1 MANLEKFDNLI
12 WGLSEKKDGNMKLD
26 IGGNNPRCLQNR
38 CDFFAGRGINYL
50 ASAANAGL
58 VHGNKIAMVDG
69 SQKGKVLSGYD
80 ALITNIPGIILT
92 ITVADCLPLYF
103 YDPEKR
109 ITAIAH
115 AGWRAVKLQIASETA
130 KIFLKNYKADPKNI
144 IAYIGPHI
152 RSCHFEVS
160 EDTLREFPE
169 YPQFIS
175 KRENKTFIDLS
186 GIVEDQLLASG
197 LAKENISVSQECTH
211 CLDKYFSYRRDKP
224 QNVQTMIAYIGWKN

>member
-12 WGLSEKKDGNMKLD
+12 WGMSEKKDGNMKLN
-26 IGGNNPRCLQNR
+26 IGDNNPRCLQNR

-50 ASAANAGL
+50 ANAANAGL

-115 AGWRAVKLQIASETA
+115 AGWRGVKLQIASETA

-160 EDTLREFPE
+160 EDTAKEFSA
-169 YPQFIS
+169 YPRFID
-175 KRENKTFIDLS
+175 KKEDKIFIDLS
-186 GIVEDQLLASG
+186 GIVKSQLLASG
-197 LAKENISVSQECTH
+197 LAKENISISQECTH

-224 QNVQTMIAYIGWKN
+224 QNVQTMIAYMGRKN